1 MCVKIRYFIHVHD
14 NNQIKYTNVKI
25 RKMEWMNYIIH
36 LKNILTRLLSKT
48 RCTHGINV
56 VRFEEGRPSRNKQNY
71 GSKGKK

>member
-25 RKMEWMNYIIH
+25 RKMGWMNYIIH

-48 RCTHGINV
+48 RCTHGINML
-56 VRFEEGRPSRNKQNY
+56 
-71 GSKGKK
+71 